1 MSDYCIC
8 EQCGCKHLVWEK
20 SCPYCRRIAE
30 LEEKVAYYKKAHT
43 VHKLAEGQDQSAF
56 VFTARLQH
64 VVKEFEGVIS
74 TAAAIGAFEVVKH
87 ELIAAALEA
96 DDERR
101 NHRMA

>member
-1 MSDYCIC
+1 MSDYTQLK
-8 EQCGCKHLVWEK
+8 EQMNEIDDLNA
-20 SCPYCRRIAE
+20 RIAE

-96 DDERR
+96 DDE
-101 NHRMA
+101 H

>member
-1 MSDYCIC
+1 MSDCDTVMCPEGYYCNTHECYCDERI
-8 EQCGCKHLVWEK
+8 G
-20 SCPYCRRIAE
+20 CPYKRIAE

-96 DDERR
+96 DDE
-101 NHRMA
+101 